1 MAHLGRAEVVKDAR
15 LFAELTPAAL
25 AARCPGLSIG
35 RRRAHLPVGLPTSS
49 LAADVSGRGW
59 GEVLPSTDVTTR
71 EAIREAIERLD
82 EAGLPLGAVY
92 VFDELWHLGA
102 ELAAIASEAFGAPYA
117 LLTDFWAFHVPPG
130 RSGWPAHRGTTDL
143 LTRDRPELLNVWV
156 ALSDVEADRSCM
168 HLVPL
173 DADAAYL
180 AGHLEELPLDPAVLS
195 PVRAGSALVWN
206 ANVAHWGGPCSPD
219 ALGPRTSVTFTLALG
234 SEPSACLA
242 DTSGWTRI
250 DALAE
255 QLLVYASHATS
266 EALDWARTTEML
278 RGAVTAKPAGR

>member
-1 MAHLGRAEVVKDAR
+1 MKDAR

-25 AARCPGLSIG
+25 AARCPRLSIG
-35 RRRAHLPVGLPTSS
+35 RRHDGPRGGPAPSS
-49 LAADVSGRGW
+49 LAADVTARGW
-59 GEVLPSTDVTTR
+59 GEVVPSTDVATR
-71 EAIREAIERLD
+71 EAMREAIERLD

-173 DADAAYL
+173 DADAPYL
-180 AGHLEELPLDPAVLS
+180 AGHLADLPLVPAVS
-195 PVRAGSALVWN
+195 APVRAGTALVWN
-206 ANVAHWGGPCSPD
+206 ANVSHWGGPCLPD
-219 ALGPRTSVTFTLALG
+219 ALGARASVTFTLALDG
-234 SEPSACLA
+234 EPSPCLA
-242 DTSGWTRI
+242 DSKGWTRI

-255 QLLVYASHATS
+255 QLLVYAAHATS

-278 RGAVTAKPAGR
+278 RGAVTAKPEVE